1 MAASITQPYS
11 SQVVLLLKE
20 RPSVATMY
28 WDLPQYPRRGSVY
41 KVKGCRAQTAALAQF
56 YGAGLLSAR
65 VHAGTGRS
73 VTMSDPAF

>member
-1 MAASITQPYS
+1 MAASTTQPNS
-11 SQVVLLLKE
+11 SEIVLLLQE

-28 WDLPQYPRRGSVY
+28 WDLPQYPDEAVFIKSE
-41 KVKGCRAQTAALAQF
+41 AAARKRQPWLSF